1 MQRALQ
7 VEGGFC
13 PMPELKD
20 PAPNSVGTPGGPN
33 CKKTSKAQE
42 NFYLQSELQNFTWV
56 VVLQDGNSKVGASR
70 SASFQ
75 LPARLSGFLLQVC
88 LSRMV
93 HSRYRRMFAAH
104 QCNSFTREWNLVMLT
119 PKRSGERL
127 KKANKKEPLVF

>member
-13 PMPELKD
+13 PMPDLKD
-20 PAPNSVGTPGGPN
+20 LAPNSVGTPGGPN

-70 SASFQ
+70 SASYQ
-75 LPARLSGFLLQVC
+75 LPGRLSEKLLQVG
-88 LSRMV
+88 LNRMV
-93 HSRYRRMFAAH
+93 HMRYRCMFAVRRRVAR
-104 QCNSFTREWNLVMLT
+104 QCDSFTREWNLPKLT
-119 PKRSGERL
+119 PKRSGDR
-127 KKANKKEPLVF
+127 